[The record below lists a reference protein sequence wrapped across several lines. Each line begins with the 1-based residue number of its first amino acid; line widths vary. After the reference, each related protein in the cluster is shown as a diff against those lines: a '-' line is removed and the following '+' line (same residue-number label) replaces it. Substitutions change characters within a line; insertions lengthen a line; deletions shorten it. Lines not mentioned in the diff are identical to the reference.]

1 MVKVD
6 DGLLL
11 GVVVVQNSI
20 QRNLATTTTTVAT
33 SALAV
38 A

>member
-6 DGLLL
+6 EGLLL
-11 GVVVVQNSI
+11 GVVVVQISR
-20 QRNLATTTTTVAT
+20 QRNLATTTTVAT